1 MGFPKK
7 DRLLE
12 RFIQYQEVERS
23 ASPRTIIAYR
33 HALLRF
39 KEFRD
44 VAWDVATPADFRLFL
59 LECMKSGM
67 ARSYGRLTFAALRS
81 FYPFLKERAGVSE
94 TPLKEVPLPRLQK
107 NLPAVVSIKQRSAT

>member
-1 MGFPKK
+1 MIQFSVTSTQMGFPKK

-44 VAWDVATPADFRLFL
+44 VTWDAATPADFRLFL
-59 LECMKSGM
+59 LECMKSG
-67 ARSYGRLTFAALRS
+67 A
-81 FYPFLKERAGVSE
+81 
-94 TPLKEVPLPRLQK
+94 
-107 NLPAVVSIKQRSAT
+107 SIGS